1 MAIDKYCGELETASK
16 EWDPALVK
24 ELLCTSHLGDYV
36 WIYHTGNLMKWRK
49 KVTEWYVAVVDAVRV
64 VLVNYN
70 PLEYLMKPPHLFRYG
85 VKAREIEL
93 DTILA
98 YTLLPKPKND

>member
-1 MAIDKYCGELETASK
+1 MAIDEYCGELETASK
-16 EWDPALVK
+16 EWDQTLAK

-36 WIYHTGNLMKWRK
+36 RIYHTGSLMRWRK
-49 KVTEWYVAVVDAVRV
+49 KVTEGYVMGLNGVAVVIG
-64 VLVNYN
+64 NHN
-70 PLEYLMKPPHLFRYG
+70 PLDGLMKTPFLT
-85 VKAREIEL
+85 VAREIEL